1 MLFCGIWIMTIHSR
15 KDEDPDLVETIPG
28 SKKVDWSEK
37 REFDRL
43 EYPLRNRPLLK
54 CGEYE
59 LHIVNISEKGLKL
72 LNDKK
77 VELSRFIQ
85 GEAIML
91 CGKSV
96 TVDGEVSWS
105 LNNEV
110 GLFKVMIPNS
120 IITEDRRIISKAS

>member
-1 MLFCGIWIMTIHSR
+1 M
-15 KDEDPDLVETIPG
+15 
-28 SKKVDWSEK
+28 
-37 REFDRL
+37 
-43 EYPLRNRPLLK
+43 LK
-54 CGEYE
+54 CGEHE